1 MSASDKAQA
10 ALQSINRGDY
20 QQASQLFALAV
31 AESPTANLFNDL
43 GFAQL
48 TCGRVEEA
56 ERSFRQALAIAPD
69 NTQAAI
75 NLGALLANTNRT
87 EAAVPWLERGMS
99 TAGEVQRLAVQH
111 LLATCKKAVASAQ
124 TATSGRSVVASQ
136 RR

>member
-1 MSASDKAQA
+1 MLASDHAKA
-10 ALQSINRGDY
+10 ALQCINHGDY
-20 QQASQLFALAV
+20 QQASQLFAQAV
-31 AESPTANLFNDL
+31 AESPTSNLFNDL

-87 EAAVPWLERGMS
+87 EAAVPWLERGLS
-99 TAGEVQRLAVQH
+99 TAGEAQRPAVQH
-111 LLATCKKAVASAQ
+111 LLATCKKAIASAQ
-124 TATSGRSVVASQ
+124 TTGTPRAVAAPP

>member
-10 ALQSINRGDY
+10 ALLCINRGDY
-20 QQASQLFALAV
+20 QQASQLFAEAV
-31 AESPTANLFNDL
+31 AESPTSNLFNDL

-48 TCGRVEEA
+48 TCGRIEEA

-87 EAAVPWLERGMS
+87 EAAVPWLERGLS
-99 TAGEVQRLAVQH
+99 TADQAQRPAVQQ

-124 TATSGRSVVASQ
+124 TAIRAHSVAAPA